1 MSDTPRTHAVAG
13 TMVAMPI
20 LVLYNIIDVVFVI
33 GSQAESA
40 VFPFA
45 LVIHRLYLA
54 LLAFALLLASLI
66 GP

>member
-1 MSDTPRTHAVAG
+1 
-13 TMVAMPI
+13 MVAMPI
-20 LVLYNIIDVVFVI
+20 FVLYNIIDVVFVI

-40 VFPFA
+40 VFPLA